1 MVNKDSSAP
10 LAVITGGT
18 GFIGSHLTEH
28 LIQHGYKVRCLVRPT
43 SNLRWIES
51 SGAEINVCP
60 LDDQEA
66 LEQNLKDADYVIHLA
81 GVVKARNLDGYLKG
95 NVETTRN
102 ILDTLLK
109 INTGVKKVLVTSSL
123 AVVGPNKPG
132 HPSNE
137 ESPYNPISH
146 YGKSKVAQENLC
158 HEYQSQLPIVIIR
171 PPSVY
176 GPRDGEIY
184 TVFKAMAKGV
194 FATVGFNRKTLSMI
208 YIDDLVRG
216 MRQALESNKS
226 AGQTYFIS
234 SEEEYDWNQIA
245 KYGKAALGKG
255 FLNLKVPHSL
265 VHVSAFFAENWA
277 GISGKAA
284 TLNRE
289 KAKEVI
295 QESWA
300 CSPKKAM
307 KDFGFRQEIGLEE
320 GFKHTVAWYR
330 ENGWI

>member
-1 MVNKDSSAP
+1 M
-10 LAVITGGT
+10 TGAT
-18 GFIGSHLTEH
+18 GFIGSNFTEH
-28 LIQHGYKVRCLVRPT
+28 LIANDYRVRCLVRPS

-51 SGAEINVCP
+51 SGAEIEVCP
-60 LDDQEA
+60 LDDIPS
-66 LEQNLKDADYVIHLA
+66 LEENLKDADFVVHLA
-81 GVVKARNLDGYLKG
+81 GVVKARNLEGYLQG

-102 ILDTLLK
+102 ILDTLERVNQK
-109 INTGVKKVLVTSSL
+109 VRKVLVTSSL

-132 HPSNE
+132 KPSTE
-137 ESPYNPISH
+137 ESPYNPFSH
-146 YGKSKVAQENLC
+146 YGMSKVAQEELC
-158 HEYQSQLPIVIIR
+158 HEYKEKLPIVIIR

-208 YIDDLVRG
+208 YIDDLVNG
-216 MRQALESNKS
+216 MRLALESEKTS
-226 AGQTYFIS
+226 GETYFIS
-234 SEEEYDWNQIA
+234 SEEEYDWSQIA

-265 VHVSAFFAENWA
+265 VHISAFFAESWA

-284 TLNRE
+284 TLNTE
-289 KAKEVI
+289 KAKEVV

-300 CSPKKAM
+300 CSPNKA
-307 KDFGFRQEIGLEE
+307 KRDFGYRQMISLEE
-320 GFKHTVAWYR
+320 GFKRTVAWYR
-330 ENGWI
+330 ENGWIK